1 MEPPQFRC
9 SCGRTFPS
17 GPGLEQH
24 QTKAKCRQFFSQRQR
39 EQKVVAAHSAQEEAP
54 LKAEREA
61 QATAQKRCRES
72 AATDERTHRVA
83 LLLADLRYLK
93 LIPGTHVD
101 QMKSMHAKLN
111 KQACEDMMAD
121 LRGELGSQ
129 VSDEALAII
138 KKVAD
143 RRFDIYDGLR
153 TVFQERKVLNSLLQ
167 RPAFVPRQM
176 PNGGT
181 AYDFKIDEQLLLLLS
196 KSSTAR
202 DQFYET
208 LSSWRTEHQYTRD
221 DPARIIADFM
231 DADVLRDH
239 GIFGDQAR
247 MPAAEAEEAAKEGP
261 MRVAI
266 VIWADGY
273 VVSPGRLN

>member
-1 MEPPQFRC
+1 M
-9 SCGRTFPS
+9 
-17 GPGLEQH
+17 
-24 QTKAKCRQFFSQRQR
+24 
-39 EQKVVAAHSAQEEAP
+39 VVAEHSAQEEAP
-54 LKAEREA
+54 HAEREA

-72 AATDERTHRVA
+72 AAADERTHRVA

-121 LRGELGSQ
+121 LRAELGSQ

-138 KKVAD
+138 KTVAD

-153 TVFQERKVLNSLLQ
+153 TQYQESKVLNSFLQ

-266 VIWADGY
+266 VIWSDGY